1 MLRECR
7 GWDESL
13 FYKRR
18 QLAKMGQDAIKW
30 DKIGYDGIVWDTIRR
45 ERMGWD
51 GTRNFAMCNL
61 QYFDFLAPSIWTF
74 EDASCIIHYDLCRN
88 SLNEE

>member
-30 DKIGYDGIVWDTIRR
+30 DKIGYDGLGWDTIRR
-45 ERMGWD
+45 EMMGWS
-51 GTRNFAMCNL
+51 GVGLNGMGCVL
-61 QYFDFLAPSIWTF
+61 L
-74 EDASCIIHYDLCRN
+74 LCATYN
-88 SLNEE
+88 ILIF